1 MPLLDF
7 WEIVWKD
14 CEHQNNG
21 KAHEKGNDNDINIIG
36 AKILSI
42 ILWYHDPFINSFN
55 GGVGN
60 VWSNPHTL
68 NVPHWTLFENIK
80 GVHSQ

>member
-1 MPLLDF
+1 
-7 WEIVWKD
+7 
-14 CEHQNNG
+14 
-21 KAHEKGNDNDINIIG
+21 
-36 AKILSI
+36 
-42 ILWYHDPFINSFN
+42 
-55 GGVGN
+55 